1 MEYINVVS
9 FIESYTDA
17 PQEATYILRKY
28 DMTGNWR
35 LESYSKDGENSS
47 TLKEFCFTFSAEDFH
62 GLLQSCRK
70 IIGNPNEVL
79 WVEKPDVLLACGDE
93 EINELYKQFVF
104 PSKDDSLFFDDN
116 LEFQDFSDFTTLE

>member
-1 MEYINVVS
+1 MEYINIVS
-9 FIESYTDA
+9 FIESYADA

-35 LESYSKDGENSS
+35 LEAYSKDGEHSL

-70 IIGNPNEVL
+70 IIGKPSEVL
-79 WVEKPDVLLACGDE
+79 WVEKPDVLLACRDE
-93 EINELYKQFVF
+93 EINELYKQFIF
-104 PSKDDSLFFDDN
+104 PSEDDSSFYDDY
-116 LEFQDFSDFTTLE
+116 LEFQDYSDFI